1 MKKRMMAL
9 GTAALL
15 MALTGAAVAKR
26 TTTVISIDDFCD
38 VFTVTAKGHLVA
50 ATDDPNCAT
59 GLVGGIFTK
68 VRGIGEAATLA
79 GIFNGDTSTS
89 WTLVLSAPFV
99 TGGTWILYYT
109 QDGVTESFF
118 FEGSYTVVG
127 GADRKSKS
135 GTSFIAGHNTP
146 SLR

>member
-1 MKKRMMAL
+1 MKNL
-9 GTAALL
+9 LTTLCTAALL
-15 MALTGAAVAKR
+15 VWPGGALAKR

-38 VFTVTAKGHLVA
+38 VFTVTAGERLVA

-68 VRGIGEAATLA
+68 VKGVGDAATLA
-79 GIFNGDTSTS
+79 GIFNGDTTTS
-89 WTLVLSAPFV
+89 WTVVFSAPFV

-109 QDGVTESFF
+109 QDGVREHFF

-127 GADRKSKS
+127 AGGHRLRGGRSI
-135 GTSFIAGHNTP
+135 TSLKRP
-146 SLR
+146 K